1 MLAISNISK
10 SYGVKTVLQNV
21 SFTVKTA
28 SRAALVGP
36 NGCGKSTLLRIL
48 MGEEKPDSGSV
59 RFTPS
64 SISAGYLPQGLTF
77 TDSETIGNYLSAHY
91 VDPTI
96 LSQQLEE
103 LAVQLAFPTP
113 SDGLLVEY
121 DMLLQQIEAAAQD
134 EHRAQTIL
142 SGLGLNQFNADTPLM
157 HLSGGQKTRLALA
170 GILLSNPQFLIFD
183 EPTNHL
189 DIEMLEWLENWLQN
203 LSTPMLIVSHD
214 RAFLDNV
221 ATTILELDPVSHSVR
236 EYSGNYSDY
245 LAQKS
250 AEAEHQWQMYLDQQ
264 GEISRLQGAAA
275 HMRGIAKFKK
285 GGKADGGDKFAKGY
299 FANRSLGTV
308 GRAKHIEARVDRLL
322 TEDRIE
328 KPRQTWQMKVEFGDT
343 APSGRDV
350 VILQNA
356 TIGYP
361 NYPPLL
367 SEINAVVKYGQRVAL
382 IGPNGAGKTTLLRTI
397 TGKLQPQ
404 SGEVRLGS
412 NVQIGY
418 MAQEHENL
426 DFRVDALT
434 SLAHI
439 SPLTET
445 ELRSFLSKYLFKG
458 DDVFTPVE
466 QMSFGERSR
475 LSLALLVARGCNF
488 LMLDEPINHLDIPSR
503 VRFEESLKNFEGTVL
518 AVVHDRYF
526 ISNFASTIW
535 EVKNQTLI
543 QVA

>member
-1 MLAISNISK
+1 MA
-10 SYGVKTVLQNV
+10 
-21 SFTVKTA
+21 
-28 SRAALVGP
+28 
-36 NGCGKSTLLRIL
+36 
-48 MGEEKPDSGSV
+48 D
-59 RFTPS
+59 
-64 SISAGYLPQGLTF
+64 
-77 TDSETIGNYLSAHY
+77 YLSAHY
-91 VDPTI
+91 VDPTT

-103 LAVQLAFPTP
+103 LASQLASPNP
-113 SDGLLVEY
+113 SDDLLIEY
-121 DMLLQQIEAAAQD
+121 DLLLQQIEATAQD
-134 EHRAQTIL
+134 EHRAITIL
-142 SGLGLNQFNADTPLM
+142 AGLGLDQFNADTPLL

-170 GILLSNPQFLIFD
+170 GVLLSNPRFLIFD

-285 GGKADGGDKFAKGY
+285 GGKADGGDKFAKGF

-308 GRAKHIEARVDRLL
+308 GRAKHIEARIDRLL

-328 KPRQTWQMKVEFGDT
+328 KPRQTWQMKVEFSDT

-350 VILQNA
+350 VIFENA

-367 SEINAVVKYGQRVAL
+367 SEINAVVKFGQRVAL

-412 NVQIGY
+412 NVHIGY

-426 DFRVDALT
+426 DFQVDALT

-488 LMLDEPINHLDIPSR
+488 LMLDEPINHLDIPAR

-535 EVKNQTLI
+535 EVKKQSI
-543 QVA
+543 QQVA